1 MKSIFNFQRPNA
13 RADFERMRSAVR
25 SMLNN
30 SPSGEIV
37 RVFEQL
43 AAELDAGVRKVK
55 PELLGSPLSWNP
67 EDRELSEWIHTQHC
81 ELADLARRAADLF
94 ERREGFDSANT
105 LRMTALAFFHWGEAA
120 KWIVGRRER
129 PAYGWMHWLMSMASQ
144 AGCNYHPCEVRL
156 DGRPRSA
163 TLESLFLRTL
173 ILDRFAGGNLS
184 RPQSEVLD
192 AWLWEWMPDIKAT
205 SAWPGEAAFRADLD
219 GKGGLRRGRRMDDG
233 PALYL
238 ATAPLEAKRRS
249 VVKEFH
255 SGRIVPSL
263 GVAADFRV
271 EEHVAV
277 LERLRVAFEPG
288 DDQDPVR
295 QVRRSVAGNVVEVRV
310 GLAEILQKGHGPR
323 RLLRLVDV
331 SDAGYG
337 FEATEA
343 EAAHIAVDDVVSL
356 RASSHEGSV
365 LGRVTRRVPG
375 SIHGHVTIGVQAMS
389 DHPKVIVLSRTN
401 PQGRSGDDETVIYVA
416 GPDACGSQDSFLVPE
431 KMLQQDG
438 THDAWVNTN
447 QFTIQLNRVRR
458 KGRGWALMGFE
469 IVAAGPVAA
478 APDTAD
484 VP

>member
-1 MKSIFNFQRPNA
+1 MKATFNFQRPNA

-25 SMLNN
+25 GMLNN
-30 SPSGEIV
+30 SASGEII

-43 AAELDAGVRKVK
+43 AADLDAGVRKVK

-67 EDRELSEWIHTQHC
+67 EDRDLSEWIHTQHC

-105 LRMTALAFFHWGEAA
+105 LRMTGLAFFHWGEAA

-129 PAYGWMHWLMSMASQ
+129 PAYGWMHWLMSMATH
-144 AGCNYHPCEVRL
+144 AGCNHYPCEVRL
-156 DGRPRSA
+156 DGRPRAA
-163 TLESLFLRTL
+163 TVESLFLRTL

-184 RPQSEVLD
+184 RAQCEVLD

-219 GKGGLRRGRRMDDG
+219 GKGGLRSGRRIDGG

-255 SGRIVPSL
+255 GGRIVPSL

-277 LERLRVAFEPG
+277 LEHLRVAFESSN
-288 DDQDPVR
+288 DQDPVR
-295 QVRRSVAGNVVEVRV
+295 EVRRPVAGNLVEVCV
-310 GLAEILQKGHGPR
+310 GLAEILQDGQAVR
-323 RLLRLVDV
+323 RSLRLVDV
-331 SDAGYG
+331 SDAGFG

-343 EAAHIAVDDVVSL
+343 EAAHIAVDDVMTL
-356 RASSHEGSV
+356 RMSRNGASV

-375 SIHGHVTIGVQAMS
+375 SIHGNVTIGVRAMS
-389 DHPKVIVLSRTN
+389 DHPKVIVLSRPN
-401 PQGRSGDDETVIYVA
+401 PQGRSDDEETVLYVA

-431 KMLQQDG
+431 KMLHQ
-438 THDAWVNTN
+438 
-447 QFTIQLNRVRR
+447 
-458 KGRGWALMGFE
+458 
-469 IVAAGPVAA
+469 AGSYEARI
-478 APDTAD
+478 DEN
-484 VP
+484 